1 MDSGDDFTCAVM
13 RAALLYAKMNFV
25 LLGEHKNTVDA
36 CTADWAAV
44 SCANH
49 DGHSERHEL

>member
-1 MDSGDDFTCAVM
+1 MDSGDDFMCAVM

-36 CTADWAAV
+36 CTAAAGSSV
-44 SCANH
+44 LRKS
-49 DGHSERHEL
+49 